1 MLLKRFRYYY
11 SVTGDKDGLFSL
23 SFEFCPT
30 VPGGEKPTRE
40 QLKGLI
46 RKDFSKIEAL
56 LNEALLGDDKKN
68 EFEKLSTLK
77 DSVVD
82 STFGFQY
89 AGKNFSAG
97 RATVAYRLGN
107 MDRQATVSLKLQL
120 THHMNMVIFDEVMK
134 LPDLHIEANA
144 QENIQQMEA
153 ALAAR
158 EQKQKDPTQ
167 FLKDAKI

>member
-46 RKDFSKIEAL
+46 GEDFSSIVAL
-56 LNEALLGDDKKN
+56 LDKELPGDDKKFG
-68 EFEKLSTLK
+68 FEKLPTLK
-77 DSVVD
+77 ESVVD
-82 STFGFQY
+82 STAGFQY

-97 RATVAYRLGN
+97 SATVAYRLGK

-120 THHMNMVIFDEVMK
+120 THHVNLEILDKVEA
-134 LPDLHIEANA
+134 LPNLHIEANA
-144 QENIQQMEA
+144 QENIQKMKA
-153 ALAAR
+153 ALDAR
-158 EQKQKDPTQ
+158 EKKQKDPIQ
-167 FLKDAKI
+167 VLENDNI